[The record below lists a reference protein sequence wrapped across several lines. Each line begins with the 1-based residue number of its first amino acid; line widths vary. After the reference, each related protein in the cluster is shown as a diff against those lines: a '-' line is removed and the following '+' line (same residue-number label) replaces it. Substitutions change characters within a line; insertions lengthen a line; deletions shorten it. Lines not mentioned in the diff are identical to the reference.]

1 MNVLYRKIGKTRI
14 KLPIGGNFTKNR
26 KDMVKKTRVVA

>member
-14 KLPIGGNFTKNR
+14 KLPIGGKFTKNR
-26 KDMVKKTRVVA
+26 KDMVKKTSVLA